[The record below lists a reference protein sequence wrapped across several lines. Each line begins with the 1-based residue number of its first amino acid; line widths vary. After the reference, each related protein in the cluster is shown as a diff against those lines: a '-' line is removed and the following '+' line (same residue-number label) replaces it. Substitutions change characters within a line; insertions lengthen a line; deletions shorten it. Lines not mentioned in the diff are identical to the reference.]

1 MPRLAL
7 LLTLAAHAGAIA
19 FVTKPVGGFL
29 SRTKALVNEQKAA
42 NKIRKR
48 RKDGVNLL
56 YPEWDRLENANN
68 DIGKC
73 FSVLWLALYAKLYTP
88 LALYFYPGMLPSTYE
103 TPVTRARRFA
113 DGEKRRK
120 QALEKMLDAFDK
132 AALDKKKARTP
143 ADISLEH
150 VNCLQGVLGAS
161 SKKAALRI
169 ALNAEGEELPSVAL
183 KAASRA
189 LDGPYGWL
197 PRWMHRGHVRKGME
211 RLVDGDA
218 ALRRSEIDALPVE
231 CLESACAARS
241 LLRPSSDEMRSGLK
255 EWLALC
261 DRTDSEGDGAEA
273 KRARLALLAVNTA
286 ASVRARAP
294 KAQPAKTLLYAG
306 GGY

>member
-1 MPRLAL
+1 MPRLTL
-7 LLTLAAHAGAIA
+7 LLALAAQAAAIA

-48 RKDGVNLL
+48 RKDGANLL
-56 YPEWDRLENANN
+56 YPDWDRLENANN

-143 ADISLEH
+143 ADISLAH

-161 SKKAALRI
+161 SKKSALRI

-189 LDGPYGWL
+189 LDG
-197 PRWMHRGHVRKGME
+197 RRDGHKR
-211 RLVDGDA
+211 
-218 ALRRSEIDALPVE
+218 
-231 CLESACAARS
+231 
-241 LLRPSSDEMRSGLK
+241 RPSPSSRSP
-255 EWLALC
+255 
-261 DRTDSEGDGAEA
+261 S
-273 KRARLALLAVNTA
+273 A
-286 ASVRARAP
+286 AS
-294 KAQPAKTLLYAG
+294 
-306 GGY
+306 